1 MIKGNIF
8 KHKVIQ
14 LHFDTFEND
23 FANNFFKNNESV
35 PFPNLTIAGISDT
48 DNDNRLE
55 IFLTIRDY
63 LVSVNLDIESSLYN
77 ELENYPNKHN
87 DNYIFYK

>member
-1 MIKGNIF
+1 MIYLVYDKKGNIF

-35 PFPNLTIAGISDT
+35 PFSNLTIAGISDT

-63 LVSVNLDIESSLYN
+63 LVSVNLDIEIA
-77 ELENYPNKHN
+77 
-87 DNYIFYK
+87 YIMN